1 MKTLELKP
9 ITVRIKAA
17 ETAADDKKGEGGASE
32 NEIDETMV
40 KVKYDGEN
48 IIDIT
53 AVPWKQRFCELIRD
67 HCEILDKCNNK
78 LDRANK
84 NKIEL
89 LINAES
95 YDDVKDTNDGDKE
108 TNNVMEIFIYNA

>member
-1 MKTLELKP
+1 M
-9 ITVRIKAA
+9 
-17 ETAADDKKGEGGASE
+17 ETEADDKKGEGGAYE

-40 KVKYDGEN
+40 KVKDDGEN
-48 IIDIT
+48 VIDIT

-78 LDRANK
+78 LDQANK

-89 LINAES
+89 
-95 YDDVKDTNDGDKE
+95 
-108 TNNVMEIFIYNA
+108 